1 MFIFNFKSC
10 KDFIYKF
17 CFLVLLSPLIYTI
30 FSLIVIVDCNK
41 TKFLKY
47 VFYPIHKIYEPDKKY
62 ICELKNLKKKNKI
75 IFLGDSSNLARENPR
90 EKGISDLISE
100 QLNQDILT
108 LSYGAANSSLFEA
121 IIDKSPLID
130 YSNIKY
136 FIITFNYTLFS
147 TIKFQAEEN
156 EFIYDKLYSEIF
168 YNPIKLKKL
177 INYNKL
183 VFAPE
188 KILKKEREKD
198 FFINNKKVLM
208 KNYQTKAEKYYYMY
222 NKISDNDE
230 SLIFLEN
237 LSKKIKDLNAI
248 PIIYLTPINFKGIS
262 SAYNQENKYEI
273 NSKEFLNR
281 TKNNLEIIKKKFKS
295 LGIIFIDLS
304 LDIDDES
311 IFFEK
316 NKSSTHLNYEGRK
329 YVSQKVSDLF
339 IKKLN
344 FTN

>member
-1 MFIFNFKSC
+1 MSRL
-10 KDFIYKF
+10 Y
-17 CFLVLLSPLIYTI
+17 S
-30 FSLIVIVDCNK
+30 
-41 TKFLKY
+41 
-47 VFYPIHKIYEPDKKY
+47 
-62 ICELKNLKKKNKI
+62 
-75 IFLGDSSNLARENPR
+75 R
-90 EKGISDLISE
+90 
-100 QLNQDILT
+100 
-108 LSYGAANSSLFEA
+108 
-121 IIDKSPLID
+121 
-130 YSNIKY
+130 SNIKY

-147 TIKFQAEEN
+147 TIKYQTEEN

-168 YNPIKLKKL
+168 YNPIKITTL

-183 VFAPE
+183 VLTPD
-188 KILKKEREKD
+188 KILKKNEGKD
-198 FFINNKKVLM
+198 FFINNKKVIM

-222 NKISDNDE
+222 NKIGIDDK
-230 SLIFLEN
+230 SLIFIEN

-316 NKSSTHLNYEGRK
+316 DKSSTHLNYEGRK
-329 YVSQKVSDLF
+329 YVSEKVSDLF

-344 FTN
+344 F